1 MNISKMTDKDFSF
14 EPVGAVDP
22 SAPVVEAIPSTPSQ
36 EGYYDEEA
44 ENPSDT
50 AIMVGCGLLG
60 WVVAGP
66 FLAILT
72 ALGGKYI
79 ADRNQ
84 GPIGDS
90 CKAVGRIASAAGKKA
105 KEEHLVDKVKGSIR
119 SIFSKKDCHHCNN
132 CENQGNTY
140 K

>member
-1 MNISKMTDKDFSF
+1 MNIFKMTAEDYSF

-36 EGYYDEEA
+36 EGHYEEEA

-60 WVVAGP
+60 WVIAGP

-72 ALGGKYI
+72 ALGGKYV

-84 GPIGDS
+84 GPVGDS
-90 CKAVGRIASAAGKKA
+90 CRAVGRIASAAGKKA
-105 KEEHLVDKVKGSIR
+105 KEERLICKVKAAIR
-119 SIFSKKDCHHCNN
+119 SMFTKKDCHCNN
-132 CENQGNTY
+132 CDNQGNTC